1 MFRTKIFG
9 IMATL
14 ILAGVLVILGLL
26 FLDPLIAIPLAAVVM
41 IVFIRMTLRVGN
53 HRRDRMIEM
62 QARAAQRGDAS
73 FFYDRPYGPL
83 R

>member
-1 MFRTKIFG
+1 MSQKKRLG

-14 ILAGVLVILGLL
+14 ILGGALVILGIL
-26 FLDPLIAIPLAAVVM
+26 FLDPLIAIPLAAVVL
-41 IVFIRMTLRVGN
+41 IVFISMTLRVGN
-53 HRRDRMIEM
+53 HRRDRVIEM

-73 FFYDRPYGPL
+73 FFHDRPM